1 MYISISV
8 VQLQEVSL
16 FSHAVIR
23 NCGVVYETR
32 HLCFSFI
39 VFQMLRVLIPS
50 NRIEKQPGFI
60 LQIGIGLSNTLDTE
74 HSLKLIPLR
83 CKNHLIA
90 WLRRFVVCKYC
101 DTDFIDVIFL
111 TFPWTIKI
119 KCCYVFLGYVGY
131 MLCDQILMLTFYFNL
146 VDITQIVKL

>member
-1 MYISISV
+1 MKNS
-8 VQLQEVSL
+8 
-16 FSHAVIR
+16 
-23 NCGVVYETR
+23 
-32 HLCFSFI
+32 
-39 VFQMLRVLIPS
+39 RVLFY
-50 NRIEKQPGFI
+50 RLELGYRTH
-60 LQIGIGLSNTLDTE
+60 LRLSTVL
-74 HSLKLIPLR
+74 SPLR

-111 TFPWTIKI
+111 TFPWTIKM

-146 VDITQIVKL
+146 VDITQIVKLWNISQKPYLNSWLQNWSWKFLMMFWLWWVVWHTFIINIYIYNGLW